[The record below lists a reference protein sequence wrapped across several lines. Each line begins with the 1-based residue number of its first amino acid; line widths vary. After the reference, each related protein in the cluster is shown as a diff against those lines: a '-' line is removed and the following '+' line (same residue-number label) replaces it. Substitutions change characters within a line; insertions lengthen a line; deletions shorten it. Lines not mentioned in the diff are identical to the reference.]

1 MKIYNNKD
9 KELVAR
15 NRHDFDLFDPFKD
28 FFGLMPIPEPERE
41 KEFKNLMKTDV
52 KEFDNGYE
60 LEIDMPG
67 YDKKDINIDL
77 NNGYLTISATKN
89 EKTDEQD
96 KKHKYIR
103 KERYFGSVSRSFYVG
118 DIKEEDVSAKLENGT
133 LVIDLPK
140 EKKVEE
146 EKKRIEIK

>member
-1 MKIYNNKD
+1 MKIYSNKD
-9 KELVAR
+9 KELVNR

-52 KEFDNGYE
+52 KEFENGYE

-67 YDKKDINIDL
+67 FDKKDINIDL
-77 NNGYLTISATKN
+77 DNGYLTISATKS
-89 EKTDEQD
+89 EKTNEED

-133 LVIDLPK
+133 LTINLPK
-140 EKKVEE
+140 ENDNLN